1 VANAA
6 QATLSW
12 TAPTTNADGSSLTD
26 LAGYKFY
33 VGNASGS
40 YQQCID
46 VGNLNSYTLNTLNDG
61 ATYYF
66 AVTAYNSTGLEGN
79 YSNEVSKSFP
89 PLQVSHL
96 VAATFGSGGTITAL
110 NNANISQVSDG
121 TTTLLSVIVNDG
133 SSQSF
138 NIAATAG
145 YQVVNVA
152 VDNVS
157 IGPVTTYRFS
167 NITANHTITATFAPL
182 ASFTITASAGIGGT
196 ITPAGTA
203 TFNSGASQTY
213 TITANTGYA
222 ISDVRVDGI
231 SVGPVTSYSF
241 NNITANHTI
250 AATFAPVG
258 SFTITASAGTGG
270 SITPTGT
277 ATFNSGASQTY
288 TIAANTGYATSDVKV
303 DGVSVGPVTSYTFT
317 NITANHTIAATFAPL
332 SFTITASAGAGGSIA
347 PSGTTTFSY
356 GASQT
361 YFIAASTGY
370 IVSDV
375 QVDGVSVGPVAS
387 YNFSNITANHTIAAT
402 FAPLA
407 NFTITASAG
416 AGGSIAPSG
425 TSTFNSGASQTY
437 TIAANTGYAISDV
450 KVDGVSV
457 GPVASY
463 SFNNI
468 AANHT
473 IAATFTPLSFTIIA
487 STGTGGSIAPSGTST
502 FNYGASQTYTIAA
515 NTGYAI
521 ADVKVDGVSVGP
533 VASYSFNN
541 ITANHTIAATFA
553 PLSFTITASAGTGG
567 SINPS
572 GTGTYNYGASQTY
585 AIAANTGYAI
595 ADVKVDGVSV
605 GPVASYSFSN
615 ITANHTIAATFAPL
629 GTFTITASAGT
640 GGSITPS
647 GTTTFNSGASQT
659 YAIAANTGYS
669 TSDVKVDGVSVGPV
683 ASYTFNNI
691 TANHTIAATFASSA
705 VPDMTI
711 TKSHKNNF
719 RHGQTGATYTIT
731 ARNSGTASTTG
742 TVTVIDQLPSGLSA
756 TAISGSG
763 WACTLSTLTCTR
775 SSILAAGS
783 NYPSITLTVNVSNNA
798 PSSVTNT
805 ASVSGGG
812 EINTS
817 NNTASD
823 PTTIR

>member
-12 TAPTTNADGSSLTD
+12 TAPTTNADGTSLTD
-26 LAGYKFY
+26 LTGYKLY

-66 AVTAYNSTGLEGN
+66 AVTAYNSIGWEGN
-79 YSNEVSKSFP
+79 YSNEASKSFP
-89 PLQVSHL
+89 PLPVSHL
-96 VAATFGSGGTITAL
+96 VAATFGSGGTITAV

-121 TTTLLSVIVNDG
+121 TTTLLTVIVNDG
-133 SSQSF
+133 SGQSF
-138 NIAATAG
+138 NIAAAAG
-145 YQVVNVA
+145 YQIVDVA

-157 IGPVTTYRFS
+157 VGPVTSYSFS
-167 NITANHTITATFAPL
+167 NITANHSIAATFAPL
-182 ASFTITASAGIGGT
+182 GSFTITASAGAGGT

-203 TFNSGASQTY
+203 TYTSGASQTY
-213 TITANTGYA
+213 TIAANTGYS
-222 ISDVRVDGI
+222 ISDLQVDGV

-250 AATFAPVG
+250 AATFASLG

-270 SITPTGT
+270 GIAPSGT

-288 TIAANTGYATSDVKV
+288 NIAANTGYA
-303 DGVSVGPVTSYTFT
+303 
-317 NITANHTIAATFAPL
+317 I
-332 SFTITASAGAGGSIA
+332 
-347 PSGTTTFSY
+347 
-356 GASQT
+356 
-361 YFIAASTGY
+361 
-370 IVSDV
+370 SDV

-387 YNFSNITANHTIAAT
+387 YSFNNITANHTIAATFTPLSFTVTASAGTGGSIAPAGTTTFSYGASQTYFIVASTGYLISDVQVDGVSVGPVASYGFSNITANHTIAAT
-402 FAPLA
+402 FAPLGS
-407 NFTITASAG
+407 FTITASAG
-416 AGGSIAPSG
+416 AGGSITPSG

-437 TIAANTGYAISDV
+437 TIAANTGYSIADV

-468 AANHT
+468 TANHT
-473 IAATFTPLSFTIIA
+473 IAATFKPLSFTITA
-487 STGTGGSIAPSGTST
+487 SAGTGGSIAPSGTAT

-533 VASYSFNN
+533 VASYRFN
-541 ITANHTIAATFA
+541 
-553 PLSFTITASAGTGG
+553 
-567 SINPS
+567 
-572 GTGTYNYGASQTY
+572 
-585 AIAANTGYAI
+585 
-595 ADVKVDGVSV
+595 
-605 GPVASYSFSN
+605 N

-647 GTTTFNSGASQT
+647 GTATLNYGASQT
-659 YAIAANTGYS
+659 YTIAANTGYAI
-669 TSDVKVDGVSVGPV
+669 SDVKVDGVSVGPV
-683 ASYTFNNI
+683 ASYSFSNI
-691 TANHTIAATFASSA
+691 TANHTIAATFSA
-705 VPDMTI
+705 VPDLTI

-731 ARNSGTASTTG
+731 ARNSGTAPTTG
-742 TVTVIDQLPSGLSA
+742 TVTVTDQLPSGLTA

-763 WACTLSTLTCTR
+763 WTCTLSTLTCTR
-775 SSILAAGS
+775 SSVLAAGS
-783 NYPSITLTVNVSNNA
+783 SYPSITLTVNVSNNA

-805 ASVSGGG
+805 VRVSGGG
-812 EINTS
+812 EANTS

-823 PTTIR
+823 PTNIR